1 MENHADLSRA
11 ALSSQA
17 GFGGL
22 IGTSIKM
29 RQVYDLI
36 GKVSQ
41 HTYPVLILGE
51 SGTGKELVAHC
62 IHDLGPRR
70 KKSISPV
77 DCSALVP
84 TLIESELFGH
94 AKGAFT
100 GADHTARGLFEA
112 ASEGTLFLD
121 EIGELPL
128 DLQAKLLR
136 VLQEKEVRPIG
147 STERTP
153 VNVRVIAATNRDLE
167 EGVRRGTFRQD
178 LYYRLN
184 VVQIKVPPLREHRGD
199 IPLLVNHFLKRFCY
213 PQELPRT
220 LSDDAMRRLMS
231 SDWPG
236 NVRELENA
244 IESAVALS
252 SEPVLR
258 AKDLP
263 SNIQFA
269 SAQSLP
275 LDYEYLPLEE
285 IERRAILQ
293 ALRETEGKRLAAARI
308 LGIGKTTLYRK
319 LREYAHDSS
328 QS

>member
-1 MENHADLSRA
+1 MEDLANPSRVVQ
-11 ALSSQA
+11 SSQA

-128 DLQAKLLR
+128 ELQAKLLR

-167 EGVRRGTFRQD
+167 EGARRGTFRQD

-184 VVQIKVPPLREHRGD
+184 VVQIRVPPLREHRGD
-199 IPLLVNHFLKRFCY
+199 IPLLVNHFLKKFCD
-213 PQELPRT
+213 PQEPLRT

-244 IESAVALS
+244 IECAVALS

-269 SAQSLP
+269 CAQSLP

-293 ALRETEGKRLAAARI
+293 ALRETAGHRPAAARI

>member
-112 ASEGTLFLD
+112 ANGGTLFLD

-147 STERTP
+147 STERIP

-167 EGVRRGTFRQD
+167 DGVRRRTFRQD

-275 LDYEYLPLEE
+275 
-285 IERRAILQ
+285 
-293 ALRETEGKRLAAARI
+293 
-308 LGIGKTTLYRK
+308 
-319 LREYAHDSS
+319 
-328 QS
+328 